1 MASQVVTCAKGPREY
16 QAPFGELKNDSAL
29 KNGVS
34 RVREKA
40 MGSTS
45 HLAKLSPITYIYGSN
60 ASVQNYS
67 SQRMN
72 MMLRRLSLRL
82 Y

>member
-1 MASQVVTCAKGPREY
+1 MASQVVTRAKGPREY

-34 RVREKA
+34 RVREEA

-45 HLAKLSPITYIYGSN
+45 HLAKLSPITYIYMVPMPVS
-60 ASVQNYS
+60 
-67 SQRMN
+67 RIT
-72 MMLRRLSLRL
+72 LHRE
-82 Y
+82 